1 MEVESA
7 RMVVFVNDPLSVDR
21 RIHFA
26 VFSVLWSYGKQICL
40 NMCHGN
46 SENSDA
52 CSYLL
57 RICFICGTNV
67 TVSRSWIP
75 LQVVDREQG
84 AFWFTNKQVQIK
96 ILSILK
102 LVSFESLA
110 GNDFS
115 EWGTQAEADCER
127 NFDHQLWSI
136 RQKISHRCSRNFCRY
151 YHKS

>member
-7 RMVVFVNDPLSVDR
+7 RMVVFVNDPLSVER

-26 VFSVLWSYGKQICL
+26 VFFVLWSYGKQTCL

-67 TVSRSWIP
+67 TVSRS
-75 LQVVDREQG
+75 
-84 AFWFTNKQVQIK
+84 
-96 ILSILK
+96 
-102 LVSFESLA
+102 
-110 GNDFS
+110 
-115 EWGTQAEADCER
+115 
-127 NFDHQLWSI
+127 
-136 RQKISHRCSRNFCRY
+136 
-151 YHKS
+151 